1 MAPPITPPI
10 ECTCAVL
17 ANSQIICGTVHAVS
31 LVPRPLSEKSRRVWQ
46 HVLHC
51 SVQKEFNQ
59 LLNHV
64 LMFTR
69 ASVAIASEENHD
81 NDLLRNPF
89 AVCTYARH
97 IECPLCSKAS
107 TRWRST
113 EILK

>member
-69 ASVAIASEENHD
+69 ASGNWMCD
-81 NDLLRNPF
+81 QP
-89 AVCTYARH
+89 AVSVSFIYGCMQY
-97 IECPLCSKAS
+97 LCVGHRIMEQCRFRA
-107 TRWRST
+107 
-113 EILK
+113 